1 VLWQCLVLGLL
12 LGLEAVGSDLLVV
25 LLEGSEILTSLS
37 ELAFLHT
44 LADIPVDES
53 ALAVHEVKLVIKT
66 RPGLSNGGGVG
77 KHRYRAVDSSK
88 TAIARSS
95 RDSHRLLVVDAE
107 LETSG
112 TPLNEVEGGLSLES
126 GNGSVAVTGNSVTTV
141 QESNSHVLSVA
152 RVANNH
158 LVVWLEALEGQIMNL
173 EALMVLLGGRDD
185 GSIADERVVDAR
197 IWDQV
202 SLELVEIDVESAIE
216 AERRGDGADNL
227 GDQAIQVIVR
237 RARDVQTAAADVID
251 SLVINKERAVRV
263 LDGAV
268 GRENGVVGLNNGSGC
283 ARSRVH
289 GELELGLLAV
299 LGRKALQKESAE
311 SRTRATTKGVE
322 NQETLKRVAA
332 V

>member
-1 VLWQCLVLGLL
+1 MWLPLL
-12 LGLEAVGSDLLVV
+12 
-25 LLEGSEILTSLS
+25 T
-37 ELAFLHT
+37 
-44 LADIPVDES
+44 
-53 ALAVHEVKLVIKT
+53 
-66 RPGLSNGGGVG
+66 
-77 KHRYRAVDSSK
+77 
-88 TAIARSS
+88 
-95 RDSHRLLVVDAE
+95 
-107 LETSG
+107 
-112 TPLNEVEGGLSLES
+112 
-126 GNGSVAVTGNSVTTV
+126 
-141 QESNSHVLSVA
+141 
-152 RVANNH
+152 
-158 LVVWLEALEGQIMNL
+158 LEGQIMNL